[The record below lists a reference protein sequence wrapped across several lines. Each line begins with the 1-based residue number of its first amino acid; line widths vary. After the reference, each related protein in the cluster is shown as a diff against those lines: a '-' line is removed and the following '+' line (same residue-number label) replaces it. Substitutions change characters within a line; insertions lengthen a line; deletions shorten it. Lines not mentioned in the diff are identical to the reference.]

1 MIEDKDN
8 VFRAIKERLNSIGWD
23 FFIKPYPIYN
33 EKWHLEV
40 LANEDEDEDNKRFFT
55 VTIGSSD
62 LSISFDEK
70 KENHRKGN
78 LGEILDFIED
88 CLLNRYDCRSRIE

>member
-1 MIEDKDN
+1 MKENKNEILQAIE
-8 VFRAIKERLNSIGWD
+8 ERLSSIGWHL
-23 FFIKPYPIYN
+23 FIKPYPIYN

-40 LANEDEDEDNKRFFT
+40 LANEDEDEDNKRCFT

-62 LSISFDEK
+62 LSVSFDEK

>member
-8 VFRAIKERLNSIGWD
+8 VFRAIKERLNGIGWH

-62 LSISFDEK
+62 LSVSFDER
-70 KENHRKGN
+70 KENHKKGN

-88 CLLNRYDCRSRIE
+88 CLLNRLRSRK